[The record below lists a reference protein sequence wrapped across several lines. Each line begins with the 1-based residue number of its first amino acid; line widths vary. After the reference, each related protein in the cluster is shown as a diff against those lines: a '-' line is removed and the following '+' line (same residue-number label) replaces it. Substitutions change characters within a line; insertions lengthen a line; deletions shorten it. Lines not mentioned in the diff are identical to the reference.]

1 VKVRRQDDDLDV
13 VELVDL
19 EHAPVP
25 AQMAAGETAL
35 TTRPVARSRLAYV
48 LAAVTAAAV
57 LLGFMIGR
65 SGRPKPAA
73 SNQPASLPVLSIAP
87 NGVIGGTGR
96 RCAVWTGRELQ
107 LGVEVENLGPAPVQL
122 VQLDISIPSRD
133 LRRISVVVSTCGQ
146 LGAAE
151 PLAGLSLSKL
161 ETAWLSVTLLA
172 TATCPAAST
181 AEFRLTY
188 TQAGQSAGT
197 DSRALADLGQVAYPG
212 CVHAKSTSTI

>member
-1 VKVRRQDDDLDV
+1 M

-19 EHAPVP
+19 ESGPVP
-25 AQMAAGETAL
+25 AQVAAGL
-35 TTRPVARSRLAYV
+35 TTQPVSRSRRAYLLAT
-48 LAAVTAAAV
+48 VTAAAV
-57 LLGFMIGR
+57 LLGFLVGR
-65 SGRPKPAA
+65 SGRPEPAA

-107 LGVEVENLGPAPVQL
+107 LGVEVENLGPASVQL

-133 LRRISVVVSTCGQ
+133 LHRISVVVSTCGQ

-151 PLAGLSLSKL
+151 PVAGLSLSKL
-161 ETAWLSVTLLA
+161 ETAWLSVTLVA
-172 TATCPAAST
+172 TAPCPAAST

-188 TQAGQSAGT
+188 LQAGQSAAT
-197 DSRALADLGQVAYPG
+197 DSRAVADLGQVPYPG
-212 CVHAKSTSTI
+212 CVHTKSASTT